1 VELAKSVLDQYDRDG
16 FVLFPAVFSLA
27 EVDCLKGAM
36 AEDVASDQGPHL
48 ITEDDGATL
57 RAVYASHTRHPLFRT
72 LVSSD
77 RLLEPAM
84 QLVTR
89 DLYVHQF
96 KINTKRPFGGESWAW
111 HQDYPVWRDADQM
124 PAPRAVNAAVFLDE
138 VTEFNGPV
146 VFLRG
151 SHRLGSERIA
161 RQQTGQAENHID
173 PHDYALS
180 TRDLS
185 RLAEAHEMTSPK
197 GPAGTV
203 VFFHPEIMHGSA
215 PNISP
220 FPRDL
225 LIVTYNASTNAPR
238 PVGEPRPEYLVGRD
252 VTPLVPN
259 SKTLEIVGASTAANS
274 RVVMIRPPW
283 RYSRASGNRCQS
295 GNCLCLSR
303 TRGRCSLMSHT
314 AASAER
320 IFTCSRATCRFRLR

>member
-1 VELAKSVLDQYDRDG
+1 MQLAKSVLDQYDRDG
-16 FVLFPAVFSLA
+16 FVLVPGAFSPA
-27 EVDCLKGAM
+27 EMDCLKGAM
-36 AEDVASDQGPHL
+36 AEDVASSKGPHL

-57 RAVYASHTRHPLFRT
+57 RAVYASHTRHPLFST
-72 LVSSD
+72 LVSSA
-77 RLLEPAM
+77 RLLAPAM
-84 QLVTR
+84 QLVAQ

-111 HQDYPVWRDADQM
+111 HQDYPVWRDADRM
-124 PAPRAVNAAVFLDE
+124 PEPRAVNVAVFLDE

-151 SHRLGSERIA
+151 SHRLGSEA
-161 RQQTGQAENHID
+161 SSRQQANQAGEHID

-180 TRDLS
+180 TGDLS
-185 RLAEAHEMTSPK
+185 KLAEVHEMTSPK

-259 SKTLEIVGASTAANS
+259 SWTLETIGASIA
-274 RVVMIRPPW
+274 
-283 RYSRASGNRCQS
+283 RAES
-295 GNCLCLSR
+295 
-303 TRGRCSLMSHT
+303 
-314 AASAER
+314 
-320 IFTCSRATCRFRLR
+320 